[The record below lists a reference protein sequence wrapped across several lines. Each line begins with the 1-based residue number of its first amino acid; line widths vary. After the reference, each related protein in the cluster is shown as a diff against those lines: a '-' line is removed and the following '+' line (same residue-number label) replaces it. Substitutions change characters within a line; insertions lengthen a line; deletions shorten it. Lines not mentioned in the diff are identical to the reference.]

1 MKISVCGKGGCGKS
15 TIVTLLARE
24 LAARGEEVLI
34 VDADESNYGL
44 HRHLGMEKPEDF
56 MEYVGGKAGFL
67 QSRGADPQAFLNQ
80 YFKGPWTL
88 SNIPEKYRTEKDGIK
103 LMCSGKIQAVGEG
116 CACPFHSVLK
126 AFIAHLQLADHQV
139 AILDMEAGIEH
150 FGRGIDSEMDLLF
163 MVLDPS
169 YESIQLAKKIAVMAA
184 AIGKPVYYLLNR
196 VDAAAQQVLID
207 AVPDE
212 DKVACVIPVNPVL
225 LAEGLSGSALTMRIP
240 EIGRVADLITG

>member
-67 QSRGADPQAFLNQ
+67 QSRGTDPKAFLNQ

-88 SNIPEKYRTEKDGIK
+88 SDIPEKYRTEKDGIK

-126 AFIAHLQLADHQV
+126 AFVAHLQL
-139 AILDMEAGIEH
+139 

-225 LAEGLSGSALTMRIP
+225 LAGGLSGSALTVRLP